1 MSMSQEKYKQE
12 LSQRIKETS
21 DEISLLKNDYN
32 SVVDEV
38 CKSQIKTFLEK
49 KQLLLLDLYKQYEVI

>member
-1 MSMSQEKYKQE
+1 MNMLQENYKQE

-21 DEISLLKNDYN
+21 DEISLLKNDYQN
-32 SVVDEV
+32 VIDEV

>member
-1 MSMSQEKYKQE
+1 MNMLQENYKQE